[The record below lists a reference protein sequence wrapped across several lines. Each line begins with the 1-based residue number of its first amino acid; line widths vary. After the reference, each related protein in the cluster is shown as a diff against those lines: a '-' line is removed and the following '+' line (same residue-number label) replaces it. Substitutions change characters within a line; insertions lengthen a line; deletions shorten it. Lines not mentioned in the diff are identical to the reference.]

1 MGELNRDDYTY
12 TYVGAAATTQ
22 VYTGNCR
29 LVRIVVNTPLDGS
42 INIIDGTSGSTT
54 NVGIIKTVTADTNV
68 PTYYY
73 GIKLTT
79 GLRVITTGNSD
90 ITIVWTKN

>member
-1 MGELNRDDYTY
+1 MELNRDDYKY
-12 TYVGAAATTQ
+12 TYIGAAATTQ
-22 VYTGNCR
+22 VKNGGCR
-29 LVRIVVNTPLDGS
+29 LIRIVVNTPLDGS
-42 INIIDGTSGSTT
+42 INVIDGTAGSTT
-54 NVGIIKTVTADTNV
+54 NVALIKTVTADTNV

-90 ITIVWTKN
+90 VTVVWTDN

>member
-1 MGELNRDDYTY
+1 MSDLNRDDYKY
-12 TYVGAAATTQ
+12 TYVGAGATTQ
-22 VYTGNCR
+22 VATGPCR
-29 LVRIVVNTPLDGS
+29 LIRIIVNTPLDGS

-73 GIKLTT
+73 GIKLPT
-79 GLRVITTGNSD
+79 GLRIITTGNSD
-90 ITIVWTKN
+90 VTVVWTPN